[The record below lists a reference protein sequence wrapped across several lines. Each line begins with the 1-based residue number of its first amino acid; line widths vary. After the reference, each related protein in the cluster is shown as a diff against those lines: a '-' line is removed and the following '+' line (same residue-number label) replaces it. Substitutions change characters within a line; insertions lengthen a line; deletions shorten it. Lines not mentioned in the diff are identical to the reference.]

1 MTPTACVMKRKI
13 ISSFFDLPFTA
24 LSENSS
30 RASESK
36 QHLFSRIVIDIL
48 DDELWESKVSILG
61 NSLII
66 IAILISTLDYILSN
80 GEGGFLI
87 TSNPVKYVIASFF
100 IIEFILRIYY
110 SKSLGF
116 KSPSQLNYLFSFLGL
131 IDLLSLTPIL
141 LDILAVPFISGLGA
155 LRILRL
161 WRVARYIPSFSV
173 ISNAFNARKDDII
186 TSLLGVV
193 LLSLTLS
200 ALMFHFESAYKESSF
215 KNILEVFIWSIGKY
229 TGDYGSIAVKN
240 PISDMGK
247 VIATINGLLGI
258 ALFALPAGLLA
269 SAFIEQLEEK
279 RKMQTINE
287 RIKSIEKHFA
297 KLTGGGKHFKYKT
310 HPRYASTDYIQSKF
324 LLSESEL
331 FECIREAQRLRF
343 RALKSSPERS
353 VSDIRIIESFKVNCS
368 YGYRQF
374 NEHSKIVLV
383 NAIGHN
389 ERGISHFSYTLANA
403 LKTNFIAREFEL
415 LNKSGASIGGNSS
428 KEYERFMA
436 NETTDFNADL
446 LSFLQDIESF
456 DQSTFFII
464 LSSAASGRKDFI
476 LEYGNDINTTGWDR
490 EKTTIHSEELL
501 TKIINNVSEGL
512 TQVQYTGSNQ
522 LKVIQDF
529 SLDQNSIGLNKNNS
543 LQRLIYQKTG
553 ANVISLYV
561 NIKILTGED
570 NTYYSAA
577 TAIGDIIEN
586 IENRH

>member
-1 MTPTACVMKRKI
+1 MKRKS
-13 ISSFFDLPFTA
+13 ISSFLKLPFTT

-30 RASESK
+30 RASKSK

-48 DDELWESKVSILG
+48 DDELWGSKVSVIG
-61 NSLII
+61 NLLII
-66 IAILISTLDYILSN
+66 IAILMSTLDYILSN

-87 TSNPVKYVIASFF
+87 TSNPVKYLIASFF
-100 IIEFILRIYY
+100 TLEFSLRICY

-116 KSPSQLNYLFSFLGL
+116 KSPSQLNYLFSFLGV
-131 IDLLSLTPIL
+131 IDLLSLAPIL
-141 LDILAVPFISGLGA
+141 LDLFAVPFLSVFGA

-173 ISNAFNARKDDII
+173 ISNAFNARKEDII

-200 ALMFHFESAYKESSF
+200 AFMFHFENAHKESSF

-229 TGDYGSIAVKN
+229 TGDYGAIALKT

-269 SAFIEQLEEK
+269 SAFIEQLEKK

-287 RIKSIEKHFA
+287 RINSIEKHFA

-331 FECIREAQRLRF
+331 FECIREAQCLRF

-353 VSDIRIIESFKVNCS
+353 VSDIRIIESFKSNCA

-374 NEHSKIVLV
+374 NEHSKVVLI
-383 NAIGHN
+383 NAIGQN
-389 ERGISHFSYTLANA
+389 ERGISHFSYTIAKG
-403 LKTNFIAREFEL
+403 LKLNFLAREFEL
-415 LNKSGASIGGNSS
+415 LNQSGESIGGNSS
-428 KEYERFMA
+428 KEYQSYLA
-436 NETTDFNADL
+436 NDIAEFNPSL
-446 LSFLQDIESF
+446 LAFLKDIESF
-456 DQSTFFII
+456 DDQVFFII
-464 LSSAASGRKDFI
+464 LSSAASGRKDVV
-476 LEYGNDINTTGWDR
+476 LEYGNDINTIGWDN
-490 EKTTIHSEELL
+490 EKTTLNSEL
-501 TKIINNVSEGL
+501 TLNYIIKEVSDGL
-512 TQVQYTGSNQ
+512 SEVQYTGSNQ
-522 LKVIQDF
+522 IKVTQDF
-529 SLDQNSIGLNKNNS
+529 SLDQNTIGHNKDNS
-543 LQRLIYQKTG
+543 LQRLIHKKTG
-553 ANVISLYV
+553 ANVISLYL
-561 NIKILTGED
+561 NIKILTD
-570 NTYYSAA
+570 NNSTYYCAA
-577 TAIGDIIEN
+577 TAIGDIIER
-586 IENRH
+586 IEGSL